1 MSPQTIHAGRH
12 IRTWSGMGT
21 LVFSALHCRDFS
33 FFYFLFFACT
43 KNANKRIS
51 YFFLLRCF
59 LRTFFIYVRLFALCV
74 FVLFRAS
81 LWVRNLFVKNTN
93 KKFKS
98 ALITLFILL
107 LTLWKKRLWPGC
119 FPVNFAKFLR
129 RPFLTE
135 RFWWLLLLS
144 IRSYTKCK
152 MTFAFGI

>member
-1 MSPQTIHAGRH
+1 MCPQTGHAGRH

-21 LVFSALHCRDFS
+21 LVFSALHCRHFS
-33 FFYFLFFACT
+33 FFYFIFFTCT

-59 LRTFFIYVRLFALCV
+59 LRAFFIFFFLFSFCFFAWLC
-74 FVLFRAS
+74 FCFFCFFL
-81 LWVRNLFVKNTN
+81 KNTN

-129 RPFLTE
+129 RLFLTE
-135 RFWWLLLLS
+135 HFWWLLLLS